1 MKLEPQCHGCENARM
16 ADLDMAAVERALRA
30 RQAELHDR
38 IERLARPPERGAGL
52 QFGKRIGDGTAEAVS
67 RLTDVGVGPSLE
79 ASEARIERAL
89 EKLREG
95 NYGRCDRCSEPI
107 SPARLGAAPESV
119 LCIEC
124 MRSARR

>member
-1 MKLEPQCHGCENARM
+1 MNHDGEPTG
-16 ADLDMAAVERALRA
+16 DLDLAAIERALRA
-30 RQAELHDR
+30 RQTELHDR

-79 ASEARIERAL
+79 TSQARVDRAL

-95 NYGRCDRCSEPI
+95 TYGACDRCGEAI
-107 SPARLGAAPESV
+107 SSARLGAAPDSV
-119 LCIEC
+119 LCIDC
-124 MRSARR
+124 VRKVR

>member
-1 MKLEPQCHGCENARM
+1 MTDGEPNG
-16 ADLDMAAVERALRA
+16 DLDLAAMERALRA
-30 RQAELHDR
+30 RQAELRDR

-79 ASEARIERAL
+79 ASEARVERAL

-95 NYGRCDRCSEPI
+95 SYGRCDRCGEPI
-107 SPARLGAAPESV
+107 STARLGAAPESV
-119 LCIEC
+119 LCIDC
-124 MRSARR
+124 VRSGKRST